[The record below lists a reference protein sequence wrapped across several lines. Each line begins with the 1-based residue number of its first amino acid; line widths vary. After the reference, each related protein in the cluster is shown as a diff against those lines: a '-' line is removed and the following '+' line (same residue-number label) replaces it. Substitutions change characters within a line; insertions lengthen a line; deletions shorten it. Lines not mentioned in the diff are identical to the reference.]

1 MLILD
6 PPEVILEFKP
16 GNVKP
21 DGTGKEAKLLIQDCF
36 ALDKSGPRKEEV
48 NEGGGGRG
56 GGCSLWLITGHLT
69 APTTAADTDASPPTL
84 KTMSNTKHTS
94 FLQVKSIIF
103 FISKQQ
109 HYIQVTSIEQVKCMH
124 NGVSARNGLA

>member
-16 GNVKP
+16 GKVKP
-21 DGTGKEAKLLIQDCF
+21 DGTGKDAKLLILQDCL

-48 NEGGGGRG
+48 NEGGGGGRE

-69 APTTAADTDASPPTL
+69 APTTAADTDASPPTF
-84 KTMSNTKHTS
+84 KTTTPCQKH
-94 FLQVKSIIF
+94 
-103 FISKQQ
+103 SK
-109 HYIQVTSIEQVKCMH
+109 HDFYSSSYFH
-124 NGVSARNGLA
+124 LYS

>member
-16 GNVKP
+16 GKV
-21 DGTGKEAKLLIQDCF
+21 AKLLILQDCL

-48 NEGGGGRG
+48 NEGGGGRE

-69 APTTAADTDASPPTL
+69 APTTAADTDASPPTF
-84 KTMSNTKHTS
+84 KTTTQCQKHS
-94 FLQVKSIIF
+94 KHDFYSSSYFHLFLEHRHKEVKL
-103 FISKQQ
+103 Q
-109 HYIQVTSIEQVKCMH
+109 
-124 NGVSARNGLA
+124 L